1 MIMDF
6 LFNFAAAANDKCFHT
21 FFGLIPWYQY
31 LKDKISPYP
40 GCNIKNFNVLP
51 SGDNKATDIPLILA
65 AVVDDLLRI
74 AGIVALA
81 FVLVGAIRYIYSQ
94 GDPEGTA
101 QAQSTLVNA
110 LIGLAVALIGV
121 AFISFIGTQI
131 GT

>member
-1 MIMDF
+1 MTMD
-6 LFNFAAAANDKCFHT
+6 LLTTFAASNDKCINT
-21 FFGLIPWYQY
+21 FLGLKPWYAY

-40 GCNIKNFNVLP
+40 ECSLENFNILP
-51 SGDNKATDIPLILA
+51 GANNKATDIPLVLA

-74 AGIVALA
+74 AAIVALA

-94 GDPEGTA
+94 GDPEGAA

-121 AFISFIGTQI
+121 AFISFLGAQI